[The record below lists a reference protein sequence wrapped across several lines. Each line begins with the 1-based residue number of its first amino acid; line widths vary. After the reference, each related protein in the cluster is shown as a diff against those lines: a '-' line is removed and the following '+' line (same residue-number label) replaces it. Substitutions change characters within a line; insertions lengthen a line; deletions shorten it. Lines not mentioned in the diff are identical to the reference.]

1 MSNSSM
7 VTSTGVD
14 AFGLNPAN
22 YDFHLLKNTDKLK
35 NVKGRSLKPVWQI
48 SIVSVGGGYGSDTTI
63 DFYNTYLKYLSVNRT
78 TFTDLFTDFVSI
90 IKFRDSILPGKQT
103 QVNYDFELKWLSIN
117 LASSKFGAFNIS
129 IADKVGLNTNAY
141 SRDQEMPLVFIYHLN
156 ANGTYNLTNVQ
167 LNQSQA
173 TAWWLR
179 KYTFGYAKQFDFKPK
194 SGVRSFSIGAAMGLV
209 NGFGNVITNNS
220 TLSINT
226 YGVRRL
232 PSGYNHVDSLTGTQS
247 FHTESALTDFFRDY
261 NDGAKSHFDFF
272 PKPAGTGYSL
282 DMGMAMQ
289 IGDAWKFALSV
300 TDIGQITWN
309 YHTTINNDNNSFV
322 YKNFDLVNTD
332 PTYNQFVNDLEGLN
346 TRDTVTSYTTNMP
359 TKYRAGLSFQPSK
372 KILFELNWIKGDNNM
387 PGNTTQNIVALGT
400 EYFPIPFL
408 PLRTG
413 VSVGGPGDFYVGFG
427 AGLKFN
433 FFTLDIATNGI
444 NQIIA
449 NKRFS
454 VSFSSK
460 LIL

>member
-1 MSNSSM
+1 
-7 VTSTGVD
+7 
-14 AFGLNPAN
+14 
-22 YDFHLLKNTDKLK
+22 
-35 NVKGRSLKPVWQI
+35 
-48 SIVSVGGGYGSDTTI
+48 
-63 DFYNTYLKYLSVNRT
+63 
-78 TFTDLFTDFVSI
+78 
-90 IKFRDSILPGKQT
+90 
-103 QVNYDFELKWLSIN
+103 
-117 LASSKFGAFNIS
+117 
-129 IADKVGLNTNAY
+129 
-141 SRDQEMPLVFIYHLN
+141 
-156 ANGTYNLTNVQ
+156 
-167 LNQSQA
+167 
-173 TAWWLR
+173 
-179 KYTFGYAKQFDFKPK
+179 
-194 SGVRSFSIGAAMGLV
+194 
-209 NGFGNVITNNS
+209 
-220 TLSINT
+220 
-226 YGVRRL
+226 
-232 PSGYNHVDSLTGTQS
+232 
-247 FHTESALTDFFRDY
+247 
-261 NDGAKSHFDFF
+261 
-272 PKPAGTGYSL
+272 
-282 DMGMAMQ
+282 MQ

-427 AGLKFN
+427 AGLRFN